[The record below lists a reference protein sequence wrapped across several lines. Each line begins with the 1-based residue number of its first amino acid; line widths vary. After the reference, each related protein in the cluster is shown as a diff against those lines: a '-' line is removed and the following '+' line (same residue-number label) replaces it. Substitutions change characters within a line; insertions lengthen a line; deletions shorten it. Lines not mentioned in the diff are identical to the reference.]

1 MKIYWGLLFCMLATV
16 LTAGDLVTQQIMT
29 QRDLKNPW
37 RNAAEAELK
46 LQNDILT
53 VSPKNNGPKAVF
65 GVQANEKTLAP
76 DSEYQI
82 KLEAKGNI
90 RLHGAIFGTPQGRLD
105 FFKGVPLAA
114 DWQTFDAAIKTP
126 GDFRRGTFHLFCWE
140 QEGSFDL
147 RNFSVKRVLARDEAG
162 VWLIKTD
169 EFDQAGWTFQ
179 DWSNRKLSAG
189 DAGIKDGRLSVNAS
203 EVKFAGFSSPFEVI
217 PEGDYQQI
225 TLKVK
230 IGADSGYANNLPQVF
245 LTFYDDKNS
254 YLGAY
259 WFPAPKVAPG
269 GSIDAAFTMDRA
281 KIPAN
286 ATMFCVSLASARDE
300 KSSGPASGKVWFDHL
315 QLGVK

>member
-1 MKIYWGLLFCMLATV
+1 MKAFLGLLFFTLMTG

-46 LQNDILT
+46 VQDDILT

-76 DSEYQI
+76 DAEYQI
-82 KLEAKGNI
+82 KLEAKGSI
-90 RLHGAIFGTPQGRLD
+90 RLNGAVFAPSGRLD
-105 FFKGVPLAA
+105 FIKGVPLAA
-114 DWQTFDAAIKTP
+114 DWQTFDATVKTP

-140 QEGSFDL
+140 QQGSFDI
-147 RNFSVKRVLARDEAG
+147 RNFSVKRILVRDETG
-162 VWLIKTD
+162 VWLIKKD
-169 EFDQAGWTFQ
+169 EFDQANWTFQ
-179 DWSNRKLSAG
+179 DWSNRKLAAG
-189 DAGIKDGRLSVNAS
+189 DAGIKDGRLSVNAT
-203 EVKFAGFSSPFEVI
+203 EVKFAGFSSPFELI

-225 TLKVK
+225 IVKVNVT
-230 IGADSGYANNLPQVF
+230 ADSQYANNLPQVF
-245 LTFYDDKNS
+245 LTFYNDKNS

-259 WFPAPKVAPG
+259 WLAVPKIAPG
-269 GSIDAAFTMDRA
+269 GTADVVCTMDRT
-281 KIPAN
+281 KIPAD
-286 ATMFCVSLASARDE
+286 ATMFCVCLASARDE